1 MQTPPETEDRAGA
14 PELNAEPSEPATP
27 APDPCDELEALES
40 ALRSLQ
46 SLRVVEYMLRGRWLR
61 VRVLDTGRHVTAK
74 RLGINW
80 LVWVDDAEMGRFKG
94 GQLHTAFMAGVEKA
108 AAAGMR

>member
-40 ALRSLQ
+40 ALRPIR
-46 SLRVVEYMLRGRWLR
+46 SLRVVEYMLLGRWLR
-61 VRVLDTGRHVTAK
+61 VRIRETGRHVTAK

-80 LVWVDDAEMGRFKG
+80 LVWVDGEEMARVKG

-108 AAAGMR
+108 AAPRMR